1 MTNAAQQARSKLAEL
16 IENARTGSIIPVRL
30 TGQLEEIEALL
41 KAADA
46 EAAQAAPEPS
56 ATAADVLLE
65 NAEFVST
72 AVHEL
77 RTPMT
82 SIRGYSDLL
91 NMSGLTEPQQQL
103 MNTIRSNT
111 RRMETLLQDVSDI
124 SKIRGGT
131 LKISRKMDMFKN
143 IGMTVEK
150 ETAPLAEDMDKVLT
164 FEIDQGLPLLNT
176 DGDYLAKAVRK
187 LVENSL
193 RYTGDDGE
201 VTVRARG
208 EDNEL
213 VIQVADN
220 GIGMSEDEIAN
231 LGTLYWRGDSDVVR
245 EFKGSGL
252 GIPIVYGIIKLL
264 DGTINV
270 ASTPGEGTTFTI
282 RLPGMR

>member
-264 DGTINV
+264 DGTISV